1 MQILLRS
8 QIIGILA
15 LAMTIGAH
23 AQTGSASSPS
33 CRDWFSKIDPHDSP
47 QANFALDRLT
57 DVEKLKGMVCLL
69 KLEGR
74 KNDARFSGATRP
86 NVSQLFPATSV
97 EVGALYYVSYVFTG
111 KWDHSSACYLRG
123 VDGRI
128 NDPQD
133 IREAYRLYRKW
144 IEQVK
149 KLGLA
154 EAREKGLNPLEG
166 SSASWY

>member
-1 MQILLRS
+1 MQILLRL

-15 LAMTIGAH
+15 IAITIGTYG
-23 AQTGSASSPS
+23 QTGPASSPS
-33 CRDWFSKIDPHDSP
+33 CRDWFSKIDPHETP
-47 QANFALDRLT
+47 QASFTLDKLT
-57 DVEKLKGMVCLL
+57 DVEKVKGMVCLL

-111 KWDHSSACYLRG
+111 KWDHGSACYLRG

-144 IEQVK
+144 IEQVEK
-149 KLGLA
+149 IGLA
-154 EAREKGLNPLEG
+154 AAREKRMSPLEG
-166 SSASWY
+166 SSTSWY